1 MSDRCEHGSPLA
13 NCADCLIDRLTR
25 ERDEARRRWD
35 RLAAERDEAD
45 AWWREQR
52 DGWRKALA
60 EAEAERDILLALL
73 RAIVEDR
80 PKHREKP
87 LDWQYALIDNDLVDA
102 ADAAL
107 EGRDG

>member
-1 MSDRCEHGSPLA
+1 MAEAQSCGQCECCEAWREDR
-13 NCADCLIDRLTR
+13 DRLTR

-73 RAIVEDR
+73 REVRSYIPILDAPEDVVASVLT
-80 PKHREKP
+80 K
-87 LDWQYALIDNDLVDA
+87 I
-102 ADAAL
+102 DAAL
-107 EGRDG
+107 DGRDG